1 MRNWYAKV
9 ERCGRGGFWIP
20 RQYIHSVPPHNLHI
34 SFTIEWFVDVRDI
47 ACLHV
52 LGLTSLAPSSPGV
65 RFWREEFDNK
75 RGAVLLGGSW
85 IRLEESVR
93 DTLQR
98 A

>member
-1 MRNWYAKV
+1 MRSRRILDSSSIYTF
-9 ERCGRGGFWIP
+9 G
-20 RQYIHSVPPHNLHI
+20 PPSYI